1 MAEHRGC
8 LYVVAT
14 PIGHPDDITL
24 RAVSVLGQVDLVAA
38 EDTRL
43 TARLLSRLGLSA
55 KLISYHEHNEQ
66 TRTPRLLAQLE
77 SGQQIALVSDAGT
90 PLVSDPGYRLI
101 REAVTRGIRVVPV
114 PGVSAAIAALSVS
127 GLPTD
132 SFVFA
137 GFLPKKKRRR
147 AKAIEDLAGVNRTVI
162 VYESPQRI
170 AALVAEL
177 SRLCGDREAMLAR
190 EMTKRHEEFLYGT
203 LASIGRRL
211 AQRPAV
217 KGECTLVVAGGT
229 DPEPVDDA
237 VVADEIHRRL
247 ADGQGPGRIARAL
260 ADSHGLSRNR
270 VYAAVLDAKR
280 QTAATDGDDA
290 G

>member
-137 GFLPKKKRRR
+137 GFLPKKKHRRT
-147 AKAIEDLAGVNRTVI
+147 KAIEDLAGVNRTVI
-162 VYESPQRI
+162 LYESPQRI

-177 SRLCGDREAMLAR
+177 STLCGEREAMLAR
-190 EMTKRHEEFLYGT
+190 EMTKRHEEFLHGT
-203 LASIGRRL
+203 LASIGRQL

-217 KGECTLVVAGGT
+217 KGECTLVVAGGA
-229 DPEPVDDA
+229 DSQPVDDTA
-237 VVADEIHRRL
+237 VADEIRRRL

-260 ADSHGLSRNR
+260 ADSSGLSRNQ

-280 QTAATDGDDA
+280 QTAATDEDDA